1 MQRKKLFNVSG
12 NDDIT
17 NRRMVGGN
25 VTNLFNL
32 NNVKY
37 QWANKLYRLMMENFW
52 IPEKVS
58 LFDDKRAYDELTPA
72 EQKAYDGILSFLVF
86 LDSIQTNNLPNISD
100 YITAPEVNL
109 ILAIQTYQEAVHSQS
124 YAYIIESIIPAAKR
138 EEIYNKWREDKVLLE
153 RNKYIAEIYQDFI
166 DNRNDKNF
174 ARVLVA
180 NFLLEGLYFY
190 NGFNFFYNLAARSL
204 MIGTA
209 DEIKYINRDELTH
222 CVIFANFLLEGLYF
236 YNGFNFFYNL
246 AARSLMIGTADEI
259 KYINRDELTHCV
271 IFANIIK
278 EIRQE
283 RHDFFNDDEIYE
295 MFAKATEQEINW
307 SNHIIGN
314 RVMGITP
321 ETIEQYTKFMANKR
335 LKEIGMQP
343 LFEGFDSNPY
353 KQLENIADTNGAGSV
368 KGNFFEANV
377 SSYNQ
382 STAIEGWEEI

>member
-1 MQRKKLFNVSG
+1 MQRKKLFNIEG
-12 NDDIT
+12 NDDVLQRKMIA
-17 NRRMVGGN
+17 GN

-58 LFDDKRAYDELTPA
+58 LYDDKRCYDELTPS
-72 EQKAYDGILSFLVF
+72 EQNAYDGILSFLVF

-124 YAYIIESIIPAAKR
+124 YAYIIESIIPAEKR
-138 EEIYNKWREDKVLLE
+138 ATIYDRWREDKVLLE
-153 RNKYIAEIYQDFI
+153 RNKYIAEIYQKFVDE
-166 DNRNDKNF
+166 RNDVNF

-190 NGFNFFYNLAARSL
+190 NGFNFFYDLAARSL

-222 CVIFANFLLEGLYF
+222 CVIF
-236 YNGFNFFYNL
+236 
-246 AARSLMIGTADEI
+246 S
-259 KYINRDELTHCV
+259 
-271 IFANIIK
+271 NIIK
-278 EIRQE
+278 EIRKE
-283 RHDFFNDDEIYE
+283 RPQFFNDDEIYD
-295 MFAKATEQEINW
+295 MFRKATEQEIAW
-307 SNHIIGN
+307 SNHIIGDN
-314 RVMGITP
+314 ILGITP
-321 ETIEQYTKFMANKR
+321 QTIEQYTKFMANKR
-335 LKEIGMQP
+335 LKEIGLNP
-343 LFEGFDSNPY
+343 IYEGFNETPY
-353 KQLENIADTNGAGSV
+353 KNLEKISDTNGEGNV

-382 STAIEGWEEI
+382 STAVEGWDEI

>member
-1 MQRKKLFNVSG
+1 MQRKKLFNVGG
-12 NDDIT
+12 NDDIA

-58 LFDDKRAYDELTPA
+58 LFDDKRAYDELTAA
-72 EQKAYDGILSFLVF
+72 EQTAYDGILSFLVF

-109 ILAIQTYQEAVHSQS
+109 VLAIQTYQEAVHSQS

-138 EEIYNKWREDKVLLE
+138 EDIYNKWREDRVLLE
-153 RNKYIAEIYQDFI
+153 RNKYIAEVYQDFI

-222 CVIFANFLLEGLYF
+222 CVIFAN
-236 YNGFNFFYNL
+236 
-246 AARSLMIGTADEI
+246 
-259 KYINRDELTHCV
+259 
-271 IFANIIK
+271 IIR

-283 RHDFFNDDEIYE
+283 RHDFFNDEEIYE

-314 RVMGITP
+314 QVMGITP
-321 ETIEQYTKFMANKR
+321 ATIEQYTKFMANKR
-335 LKEIGMQP
+335 LREIGLQP
-343 LFEGFDSNPY
+343 LYEGFDANPY
-353 KQLENIADTNGAGSV
+353 RQLENIADTNGAGSV

>member
-1 MQRKKLFNVSG
+1 MQRKKLFNVEG
-12 NDDIT
+12 NDDVLQRKMI
-17 NRRMVGGN
+17 GGN

-58 LFDDKRAYDELTPA
+58 LYDDKRSYDELTPA
-72 EQKAYDGILSFLVF
+72 EQNAYDGILSFLVF

-109 ILAIQTYQEAVHSQS
+109 VLAIQTYQEAVHSQS
-124 YAYIIESIIPAAKR
+124 YAYIIESIIPAEKR
-138 EEIYNKWREDKVLLE
+138 ATIYDRWREDKVLFE
-153 RNKYIAEIYQDFI
+153 RNKYIAEIYQKFVDE
-166 DNRNDKNF
+166 RNDVNF
-174 ARVLVA
+174 SRVLV
-180 NFLLEGLYFY
+180 
-190 NGFNFFYNLAARSL
+190 
-204 MIGTA
+204 
-209 DEIKYINRDELTH
+209 
-222 CVIFANFLLEGLYF
+222 ANFLLEGLYF

-278 EIRQE
+278 EIRKE
-283 RHDFFNDDEIYE
+283 RPQFFVDDEIYE
-295 MFAKATEQEINW
+295 MFRTATQQEIAW
-307 SNHIIGN
+307 SNHIIGDQAL
-314 RVMGITP
+314 GITP
-321 ETIEQYTKFMANKR
+321 QTIEQYTKFMANKR
-335 LKEIGMQP
+335 LKEIGLQP
-343 LFEGFDSNPY
+343 IYEGFNETPY
-353 KQLENIADTNGAGSV
+353 KNLEKISDTNGEGNV

-382 STAIEGWEEI
+382 STAVEGWDEI

>member
-1 MQRKKLFNVSG
+1 MQRKKLFNVEG
-12 NDDIT
+12 NDDVLQRKMIA
-17 NRRMVGGN
+17 GN

-72 EQKAYDGILSFLVF
+72 EQNAYDGILSFLVF

-124 YAYIIESIIPAAKR
+124 YAYIIESIIPAEKR
-138 EEIYNKWREDKVLLE
+138 ATIYDRWRDDKVLFE
-153 RNKYIAEIYQDFI
+153 RNKYIADIYQKFVD
-166 DNRNDKNF
+166 DRNDVNF
-174 ARVLVA
+174 ARVL
-180 NFLLEGLYFY
+180 
-190 NGFNFFYNLAARSL
+190 
-204 MIGTA
+204 I
-209 DEIKYINRDELTH
+209 
-222 CVIFANFLLEGLYF
+222 ANFLLEGLYF

-278 EIRQE
+278 EIRKEKPQ
-283 RHDFFNDDEIYE
+283 FFVDDEIYE
-295 MFAKATEQEINW
+295 MFRMATQQEIAW
-307 SNHIIGN
+307 SNHIIGDQ
-314 RVMGITP
+314 VLGITP
-321 ETIEQYTKFMANKR
+321 QTIEQYTKFMANKR
-335 LKEIGMQP
+335 LKEIGLQP
-343 LFEGFDSNPY
+343 IYEGFDETPY
-353 KQLENIADTNGAGSV
+353 KNLEKISDTNGEGNV

-382 STAIEGWEEI
+382 STAAEGWDEI

>member
-1 MQRKKLFNVSG
+1 MQRKKLFNVEG
-12 NDDIT
+12 NDDVLQRKMIA
-17 NRRMVGGN
+17 GN

-72 EQKAYDGILSFLVF
+72 EQNAYDGILSFLVF

-124 YAYIIESIIPAAKR
+124 YAYIIESIIPAEKR
-138 EEIYNKWREDKVLLE
+138 ATIYDRWRDDKVLFE
-153 RNKYIAEIYQDFI
+153 RNKYIADIYQKFVD
-166 DNRNDKNF
+166 DRNDVNF
-174 ARVLVA
+174 ARVL
-180 NFLLEGLYFY
+180 
-190 NGFNFFYNLAARSL
+190 
-204 MIGTA
+204 I
-209 DEIKYINRDELTH
+209 
-222 CVIFANFLLEGLYF
+222 ANFLLEGLYF

-278 EIRQE
+278 EIRKEKPQ
-283 RHDFFNDDEIYE
+283 FFVDDEIYE
-295 MFAKATEQEINW
+295 MFRMATQQEIAW
-307 SNHIIGN
+307 SNHIIGDQ
-314 RVMGITP
+314 VLGITP
-321 ETIEQYTKFMANKR
+321 QTIEQYTKFMANKR
-335 LKEIGMQP
+335 LKEIGLQP
-343 LFEGFDSNPY
+343 IYEGFDETPY
-353 KQLENIADTNGAGSV
+353 KNLEKISDTNGDGNV

-382 STAIEGWEEI
+382 STAVEGWDEI

>member
-1 MQRKKLFNVSG
+1 MQRKKLFNIEG
-12 NDDIT
+12 NDDVLQRKMIA
-17 NRRMVGGN
+17 GN

-58 LFDDKRAYDELTPA
+58 LYDDKRCYDELTPS
-72 EQKAYDGILSFLVF
+72 EQNAYDGILSFLVF

-124 YAYIIESIIPAAKR
+124 YAYIIESIIPAEKR
-138 EEIYNKWREDKVLLE
+138 ATIYDRWREDKVLLE
-153 RNKYIAEIYQDFI
+153 RNKYIAEIYQKFVD
-166 DNRNDKNF
+166 DRNDVNF

-180 NFLLEGLYFY
+180 NFLLEGLCFY

-222 CVIFANFLLEGLYF
+222 CVIF
-236 YNGFNFFYNL
+236 
-246 AARSLMIGTADEI
+246 S
-259 KYINRDELTHCV
+259 
-271 IFANIIK
+271 NIIK
-278 EIRQE
+278 EIRKE
-283 RHDFFNDDEIYE
+283 RPQFFNDDEIYD
-295 MFAKATEQEINW
+295 MFRKATEQEIAW
-307 SNHIIGN
+307 SNHIIGDN
-314 RVMGITP
+314 VLGITP
-321 ETIEQYTKFMANKR
+321 QTIEQYTKFMANKR
-335 LKEIGMQP
+335 LKEIGLNP
-343 LFEGFDSNPY
+343 IYVGFNETPY
-353 KQLENIADTNGAGSV
+353 KNLEKISDTNGEGNV

-382 STAIEGWEEI
+382 STAVEGWDEI

>member
-1 MQRKKLFNVSG
+1 MNRKKLFNIEG
-12 NDDIT
+12 NDDVLQRKMIA
-17 NRRMVGGN
+17 GN

-72 EQKAYDGILSFLVF
+72 EQNAYDGILSFLVF

-124 YAYIIESIIPAAKR
+124 YAYIIESIIPAEKR
-138 EEIYNKWREDKVLLE
+138 ETIYDRWRDDKVLLE
-153 RNKYIAEIYQDFI
+153 RNKYIADIYQKFVD
-166 DNRNDKNF
+166 DRNDVNF

-222 CVIFANFLLEGLYF
+222 CVIFAN
-236 YNGFNFFYNL
+236 
-246 AARSLMIGTADEI
+246 
-259 KYINRDELTHCV
+259 
-271 IFANIIK
+271 IIK
-278 EIRQE
+278 EIRKE
-283 RHDFFNDDEIYE
+283 RPQFFNDDEICE
-295 MFAKATEQEINW
+295 MFRKATEQEIAW
-307 SNHIIGN
+307 SNHIIGDQ
-314 RVMGITP
+314 VLGITP
-321 ETIEQYTKFMANKR
+321 QTIEQYTKFMANKR
-335 LKEIGMQP
+335 LKEIGLEP
-343 LFEGFDSNPY
+343 IYEGFDETPY
-353 KQLENIADTNGAGSV
+353 KNLEKISDTNGEGNV

-382 STAIEGWEEI
+382 STAVEGWDEI

>member
-1 MQRKKLFNVSG
+1 MQIKRKKLFNILG
-12 NDDIT
+12 DDSVI
-17 NRRMVGGN
+17 NRQMIKGN

-58 LFDDKRAYDELTPA
+58 LFDDKRAYNELTA
-72 EQKAYDGILSFLVF
+72 HEQKAYDGILSFLVF
-86 LDSIQTNNLPNISD
+86 LDSIQTNNLPNIND

-124 YAYIIESIIPAAKR
+124 YAYIIESIIPTDKR
-138 EEIYNKWREDKVLLE
+138 EDIYNRWRDDKVLLE
-153 RNKYIAEIYQDFI
+153 RNKYIAEVYQNFV

-174 ARVLVA
+174 AQVLIA

-190 NGFNFFYNLAARSL
+190 NGFNFFYNLAS
-204 MIGTA
+204 
-209 DEIKYINRDELTH
+209 
-222 CVIFANFLLEGLYF
+222 
-236 YNGFNFFYNL
+236 
-246 AARSLMIGTADEI
+246 RSLMIGTADEI

-278 EIRQE
+278 EIKKEYPQ
-283 RHDFFNDDEIYE
+283 FFNDDEIYD
-295 MFAKATEQEINW
+295 MFKIAVEQEITW

-314 RVMGITP
+314 NVMGIS
-321 ETIEQYTKFMANKR
+321 EKTIEEYTKFMANKR
-335 LKEIGMQP
+335 LKEIG
-343 LFEGFDSNPY
+343 FEPIYEGYDKNPY
-353 KQLENIADTNGAGSV
+353 QHLENISDTNGEGSV

-382 STAIEGWEEI
+382 STAIEGWDDI

>member
-1 MQRKKLFNVSG
+1 MQRKKLFNVEG
-12 NDDIT
+12 NDDVLQRKMIA
-17 NRRMVGGN
+17 GN

-72 EQKAYDGILSFLVF
+72 EQNAYDGILSFLVF

-124 YAYIIESIIPAAKR
+124 YAYIIESIIPAEKR
-138 EEIYNKWREDKVLLE
+138 ATIYDRWRDDKVLFE
-153 RNKYIAEIYQDFI
+153 RNKYIADIYQKFVD
-166 DNRNDKNF
+166 DRNDVNF
-174 ARVLVA
+174 ARVL
-180 NFLLEGLYFY
+180 
-190 NGFNFFYNLAARSL
+190 
-204 MIGTA
+204 I
-209 DEIKYINRDELTH
+209 
-222 CVIFANFLLEGLYF
+222 ANFLLEGLYF

-278 EIRQE
+278 EIRKEKPQ
-283 RHDFFNDDEIYE
+283 FFVDDEIYE
-295 MFAKATEQEINW
+295 MFRMATQQEIAW
-307 SNHIIGN
+307 SNHIIGDQ
-314 RVMGITP
+314 VLGITP
-321 ETIEQYTKFMANKR
+321 QTIEQYTKFMANKR
-335 LKEIGMQP
+335 LKEIGLQP
-343 LFEGFDSNPY
+343 IYEGFDETPY
-353 KQLENIADTNGAGSV
+353 KNLEKISDTNGEGNV

-382 STAIEGWEEI
+382 STAVEGWDEI

>member
-1 MQRKKLFNVSG
+1 M
-12 NDDIT
+12 
-17 NRRMVGGN
+17 
-25 VTNLFNL
+25 
-32 NNVKY
+32 
-37 QWANKLYRLMMENFW
+37 
-52 IPEKVS
+52 
-58 LFDDKRAYDELTPA
+58 
-72 EQKAYDGILSFLVF
+72 LV
-86 LDSIQTNNLPNISD
+86 
-100 YITAPEVNL
+100 
-109 ILAIQTYQEAVHSQS
+109 
-124 YAYIIESIIPAAKR
+124 
-138 EEIYNKWREDKVLLE
+138 
-153 RNKYIAEIYQDFI
+153 
-166 DNRNDKNF
+166 
-174 ARVLVA
+174 
-180 NFLLEGLYFY
+180 
-190 NGFNFFYNLAARSL
+190 
-204 MIGTA
+204 
-209 DEIKYINRDELTH
+209 
-222 CVIFANFLLEGLYF
+222 ANFLLEGLYF

-314 RVMGITP
+314 RVMGITR
-321 ETIEQYTKFMANKR
+321 ETIGEYTRVVANER